1 MSCIYQKQSRS
12 EKLSQYLGP
21 RELKTN
27 KQTKKSMYKQEKKKK
42 SIGLVQTNE
51 IIILNSPLLSVWQN
65 PAMGIYSFKFKEPKV

>member
-27 KQTKKSMYKQEKKKK
+27 KQKKSMYNQEKKK
-42 SIGLVQTNE
+42 SISLAQTND

>member
-27 KQTKKSMYKQEKKKK
+27 KQKKSMYKQEKKKA
-42 SIGLVQTNE
+42 LV
-51 IIILNSPLLSVWQN
+51 
-65 PAMGIYSFKFKEPKV
+65 

>member
-27 KQTKKSMYKQEKKKK
+27 KQKKINVQTGKKKA
-42 SIGLVQTNE
+42 LV
-51 IIILNSPLLSVWQN
+51 
-65 PAMGIYSFKFKEPKV
+65 

>member
-27 KQTKKSMYKQEKKKK
+27 KQKKSMYKQEKKK
-42 SIGLVQTNE
+42 SISLAQTNE

>member
-27 KQTKKSMYKQEKKKK
+27 KQKKINVQTGKKK
-42 SIGLVQTNE
+42 SISLAQTNE
-51 IIILNSPLLSVWQN
+51 TIILNSPLL
-65 PAMGIYSFKFKEPKV
+65 